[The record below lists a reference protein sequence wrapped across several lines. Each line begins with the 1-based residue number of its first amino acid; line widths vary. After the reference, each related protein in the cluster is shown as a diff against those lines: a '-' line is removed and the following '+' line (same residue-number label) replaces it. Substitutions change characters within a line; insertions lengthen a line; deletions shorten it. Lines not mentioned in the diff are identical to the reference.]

1 MIRSKRYR
9 PIRSR
14 NQLVLDL
21 ANPEV
26 REYLIEA
33 LSKILKNGNIT
44 YVKWDM
50 NRHLTDLGSAFLNR
64 ENQGELSHRYVLGL
78 YSILEYLT
86 EMFPDVLL
94 RVAPAEEEDLMQEC
108 FIICRRHGQVIIQML
123 CAD

>member
-64 ENQGELSHRYVLGL
+64 ENQENYH
-78 YSILEYLT
+78 ID
-86 EMFPDVLL
+86 MFWDCI
-94 RVAPAEEEDLMQEC
+94 RFWNISQRC
-108 FIICRRHGQVIIQML
+108 FQM
-123 CAD
+123 CF